1 MKKRFFILA
10 TVICFLSVRAD
21 DLSHFFDGQNDNH
34 VPADYKGK
42 PYNSYPLDI
51 PGTIHA
57 ELYDIAPDATPGI
70 CFDQSSDKDSQPSKT
85 QFRTTPDSIGIASYR
100 DDSINTDNKAES
112 KDQVFI
118 GWTHVGQWF
127 KYTINVKESGDY
139 IIGGK
144 FAATSSESAVS
155 FDFGPGVHTQPL
167 AIPATTGVNESV
179 SSFHTWEVLD
189 KMDTIHLDKGTYVMT
204 VTIENHA
211 GLNLDSFTFKKKEE

>member
-1 MKKRFFILA
+1 MTKRFIVLG
-10 TVICFLSVRAD
+10 VMLCFLSVRAD
-21 DLSHFFDGQNDNH
+21 DLSHFFDASNDNH

-42 PYNSYPLDI
+42 PYAGYPADI

-57 ELYDIAPDATPGI
+57 ETYDIAPDATPGI
-70 CFDQSSDKDSQPSKT
+70 CFDKSDSKEAQPTTTK
-85 QFRTTPDSIGIASYR
+85 FRTTPDSIGIAAYR
-100 DDSINTDNKAES
+100 DDSINTENKAES

-127 KYTINVKESGDY
+127 KYTVKVKESGDY

-144 FAATSSESAVS
+144 FAATTNSSALA

-167 AIPATTGVNESV
+167 PVPATTGVNESV
-179 SSFHTWEVLD
+179 SSFHTWELLD

-204 VTIENHA
+204 VTIENQA
-211 GLNLDSFTFKKKEE
+211 GLNLGYFTFKKKE